1 VEMEIDRREL
11 DKEMDFDAQGRW
23 YTARLNIS
31 ELTRGTTRA
40 PARVIINDE
49 TLREGEETPGVYVS
63 DADKVKVARALE
75 EAGVREIVVGFT
87 GTVGEHFDLVHIL
100 REEGITAR
108 LTSRAFAFGQG
119 DSWKREV
126 DRVKQSGVDLIAFG
140 GFLSECRIAAT
151 PWLTKAGYA
160 QHVRNFVGY
169 AKEIGMD
176 TAFGFGDPARNQMPF
191 LVDAMAACKDAGL
204 DRYYVFDA
212 PGCAT
217 PESMEYLVRLARD
230 LTGAEIAV
238 HCHDDYG
245 LATANTI
252 RAVMAGAE
260 VVDVVMNG
268 LGDRSGNAPFEEVVM
283 ALTVL
288 YQVETGIDTA
298 KIGPLSE
305 LVARTYGVPVPPGK
319 AVVGE
324 YQYTHASDSH
334 IAHRLKTDAWY
345 TFENIRADALG
356 REEVILFGPA
366 ALGRTRDRGAIP
378 VKIETMGLD
387 CTDEEL
393 DRIISRVARIVEQR
407 RAASEPEV
415 EAIIREEIR
424 SASAA

>member
-1 VEMEIDRREL
+1 MKIDKDEL
-11 DKEMDFDAQGRW
+11 AKEMDFDPEGRW
-23 YTARLNIS
+23 YTARLNLS
-31 ELTRGTTRA
+31 EVTRGQTKA
-40 PARVIINDE
+40 PKRVIVNDE
-49 TLREGEETPGVYVS
+49 TLREGEETPGVYVT
-63 DADKVKVARALE
+63 DADKVKVARALQ
-75 EAGVREIVVGFT
+75 EAGVPEMVVGFT
-87 GTVGEHFDLVHIL
+87 GTVKEHFDLVHIL

-126 DRVKQSGVDLIAFG
+126 DRIKQSGVDLIAFG

-160 QHVRNFVGY
+160 QHVRNFIGY
-169 AKEIGMD
+169 AKEIGMA

-217 PESMEYLVRLARD
+217 PESIEYLVRLARD

-245 LATANTI
+245 LATANTV

-260 VVDVVMNG
+260 VVDLVMNG
-268 LGDRSGNAPFEEVVM
+268 LGDRCGNAAFEEVVM

-288 YQVETGIDTA
+288 YQVDTGIDTS
-298 KIGPLSE
+298 KLGPLSE
-305 LVARTYGVPVPPGK
+305 LVSETFGVPVPPGK
-319 AVVGE
+319 AVLGE

-378 VKIETMGLD
+378 VKIETMGLS
-387 CTDEEL
+387 CSDEQL
-393 DRIISRVARIVEQR
+393 NRIIDRVVGIVEER
-407 RAASEPEV
+407 RAASEAEV

-424 SASAA
+424 SAA

>member
-1 VEMEIDRREL
+1 MKLDQDEL
-11 DKEMDFDAQGRW
+11 NKEMLFDKDGRW
-23 YTARLNIS
+23 YTAQLNVS
-31 ELTRGTTRA
+31 ELTRGTTKA
-40 PARVIINDE
+40 PKRVIINDE
-49 TLREGEETPGVYVS
+49 TLREGEETPGVFVTV
-63 DADKVKVARALE
+63 ADKVRVAQALQ
-75 EAGVREIVVGFT
+75 EAGVPEIVVGFT
-87 GTVGEHFDLVHIL
+87 GTVQEHFDLVHVL

-119 DSWKREV
+119 DSWKHEV
-126 DRVKQSGVDLIAFG
+126 DRVKESDVDLIAFG

-160 QHVRNFVGY
+160 QHVRDFIGY

-212 PGCAT
+212 PGCTT
-217 PESMEYLVRLARD
+217 PESIEYLVRLARD

-260 VVDVVMNG
+260 VVDVVING
-268 LGDRSGNAPFEEVVM
+268 LGDRCGNAAFEEVVM

-288 YQVETGIDTA
+288 YQVDTGIDTS
-298 KIGPLSE
+298 KIGPLSA
-305 LVARTYGVPVPPGK
+305 LVADTFGVPVPPGK
-319 AVVGE
+319 AVLGE
-324 YQYTHASDSH
+324 YMYTHASDSH
-334 IAHRLKTDAWY
+334 IAHRLKTGAWY

-356 REEVILFGPA
+356 SEEVILFGPA

-378 VKIETMGLD
+378 VKIETMGLT

-393 DRIISRVARIVEQR
+393 DRIFDRVVKIVEER
-407 RAASEPEV
+407 RAATELEV
-415 EAIIREEIR
+415 EVIIREELQ
-424 SASAA
+424 